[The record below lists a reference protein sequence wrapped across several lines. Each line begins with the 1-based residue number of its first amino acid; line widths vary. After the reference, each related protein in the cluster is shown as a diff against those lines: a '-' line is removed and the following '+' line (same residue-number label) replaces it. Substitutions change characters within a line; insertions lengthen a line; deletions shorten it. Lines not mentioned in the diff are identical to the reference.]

1 MATDYHSIMRQTIL
15 SVAEKVL
22 KAKTSIILHYVG
34 YFAIYENETI
44 DSFFQPF
51 AAKDASCSQ
60 KLGQAFNLLMHA
72 ALKRLKEN
80 SILLT

>member
-1 MATDYHSIMRQTIL
+1 MATDYHSIMRKTIRL
-15 SVAEKVL
+15 VAEKVL
-22 KAKTSIILHYVG
+22 KANTCIILHCIG
-34 YFAIYENETI
+34 YFAIYENET
-44 DSFFQPF
+44 SFFQPF
-51 AAKDASCSQ
+51 AAKNASCSQ